1 MVRRLGFVLFAVL
14 LAVAGGVLPAAAAPV
29 TVTNATQFRDTSGA
43 GVQAHGG
50 GVLQVDGYYYWFG
63 EDRNPDNSFRY
74 VSVYRSAD
82 LKTWEFRAHVL
93 DQRSAAEL
101 ASANIERPKVLYNP
115 ATKKFV
121 MWMHKESATD
131 YAQARSAVAV
141 SDTVDGAYRYLGSFR
156 PLGLTSRDMTLFQD
170 TDGRGYLVSSTN
182 ENADLS
188 IFALSADYTQIASRV
203 ANPWPGAY
211 REAPALFKRGGV
223 YFMLTSGTSGWAP
236 NQQRYATATSLTGP
250 WSGYRDA
257 GDATTYGSQT
267 AYVLTITGTAGT
279 SYLYLGDRWGNSFGK
294 TVNDSLYVWAPLAF
308 PTATTLVL
316 PYYPQLVVDAAAGTV
331 TGTGGGPYFGLVAR
345 HSGKCV
351 AVRDSAADN
360 GTPIVQQTCDGGLGQ
375 VYTARDTGGGYR
387 SLLSQA
393 NGKCLDVSDNSKA
406 DGAAV
411 VLWPC
416 NGGANQQWRSEDQ
429 GNGAERLVNRNSGK
443 CLDVADASRTD
454 GARLIQWTCGTGTN
468 QQFGRTAA

>member
-1 MVRRLGFVLFAVL
+1 MIRRLLCTL
-14 LAVAGGVLPAAAAPV
+14 LAVVAALAGTAPPAGAAPV
-29 TVTNATQFRDTSGA
+29 TVTNATQFPDTSGA

-50 GVLQVDGYYYWFG
+50 GVLAVGGYYYWFG

-82 LKTWEFRAHVL
+82 LRTWEFRAHVL
-93 DQRSAAEL
+93 DQRSAPEL
-101 ASANIERPKVLYNP
+101 ASANIERPKVLYNA

-121 MWMHKESATD
+121 MWMHKETAAD

-141 SDTVDGAYRYLGSFR
+141 SDTVDGAYSYLGSFR

-188 IFALSADYTQIASRV
+188 IFALSSDYTQIASRV

-211 REAPALFKRGGV
+211 REAPALFKRDGV

-236 NQQRYATATSLTGP
+236 NQQRYATATSITGP
-250 WSGYRDA
+250 WSAYRDA

-267 AYVLTITGTAGT
+267 AFVLPVTGTSGT

-294 TVNDSLYVWAPLAF
+294 TVNDSLYVWAPLSF

-316 PYYPQLVVDAAAGTV
+316 PYYPRLTIDTGAGTV
-331 TGTGGGPYFGLVAR
+331 AGTGGGPYSGLVAR

-351 AVRDSAADN
+351 AVQNSLSDN
-360 GTPIVQQTCDGGLGQ
+360 GTPVVQSTCGGGLDQ
-375 VYTARDTGGGYR
+375 VYTARDTGNGYQA
-387 SLLSQA
+387 LLSQVS
-393 NGKCLDVSDNSKA
+393 GKCLDVSGASTV
-406 DGAAV
+406 DGTAV
-411 VLWPC
+411 VVWPC
-416 NGGANQQWRSEDQ
+416 AGGANQQWRPDDL
-429 GNGAERLVNRNSGK
+429 GGGFVRLVNRNSGK
-443 CLDVADASRTD
+443 CLDVSDVSTAD
-454 GARLIQWTCGTGTN
+454 GARLIQWTCGGGSN
-468 QQFGRTAA
+468 QQFSRPAR